1 MQQSR
6 GPRPAAQYPQAA
18 YFPASPRGGDGG
30 DGGDDDGFWEKYKY
44 WLVAAAAV
52 SAAIGIYFYL
62 KSKQDE
68 ADDDRKRGRL
78 EDRMKAEQY
87 AEKRAHQLAQVYLK
101 DAMTQRGVRHD
112 LGDPGIQSDL
122 AASHD
127 WEANT
132 DQKAS
137 PGGVAVTS
145 EITQIATPAET
156 VIDEEEDYG
165 FDVDDD
171 GSDDDIIY

>member
-1 MQQSR
+1 MQQPR
-6 GPRPAAQYPQAA
+6 GPRPAQYPVPTAA
-18 YFPASPRGGDGG
+18 YFPAAAPQGTEGTDA
-30 DGGDDDGFWEKYKY
+30 DGFWENYKY
-44 WLVAAAAV
+44 WIVGAAAV
-52 SAAIGIYFYL
+52 SVGIGIYFYL

-87 AEKRAHQLAQVYLK
+87 AEKRAHQLAQVYLQDSMK
-101 DAMTQRGVRHD
+101 QRGVRHD

-122 AASHD
+122 GASHD

-137 PGGVAVTS
+137 PAGVAVTS
-145 EITQIATPAET
+145 EITQIATPA
-156 VIDEEEDYG
+156 DEAVYV
-165 FDVDDD
+165 VDDD
-171 GSDDDIIY
+171 EVSDDGGSDDDDVIY